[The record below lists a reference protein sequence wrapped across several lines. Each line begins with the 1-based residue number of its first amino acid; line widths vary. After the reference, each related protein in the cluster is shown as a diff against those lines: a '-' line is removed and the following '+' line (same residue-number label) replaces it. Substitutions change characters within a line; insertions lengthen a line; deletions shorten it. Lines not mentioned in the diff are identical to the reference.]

1 MIDCH
6 SWELRLAILNSNNY
20 QSEYSGLLRQTGEC
34 GVGRTL
40 TIIPQID
47 DLLGCILVPPSQIDF
62 EKYNGILNKIF
73 EQYIVG
79 QFVNLIEARG
89 VPLAN
94 VCP

>member
-1 MIDCH
+1 M
-6 SWELRLAILNSNNY
+6 LSNIFFEFEEN
-20 QSEYSGLLRQTGEC
+20 ERIIKVLKEC
-34 GVGRTL
+34 GSA
-40 TIIPQID
+40 IIPQID